1 MSTKDIISSVK
12 SKKGYARW
20 SKSQEVNGVT
30 NSITVKEVE
39 NGFIIEINKYGRD
52 TTKKDSN
59 YYDESKSY
67 ISKTNPLDGQ
77 EADNMEQDEF
87 SLGNIGSVIK
97 DIFG

>member
-1 MSTKDIISSVK
+1 MSENKIVAAVK

-30 NSITVKEVE
+30 NSITVREVE

-52 TTKKDSN
+52 TTKKDSE
-59 YYDESKSY
+59 YCDESKSY
-67 ISKTNPLDGQ
+67 ISKTNPLNGQ
-77 EADNMEQDEF
+77 EADNIQKDEF